1 MDQIK
6 IEQILVG
13 PFEVNCF
20 AIYMPSNNSIIID
33 PGYDAEKIAAFI
45 KKKNIVPCAYLL
57 THGHIDHVSAVA
69 DLCDQ
74 WKAPVLINKLDSE
87 WAFTT
92 ANAMPPYYPAPRKPE
107 SEIRTITDGETIKNS
122 DLEFQALSTPGHTKG
137 SMCFFFKKEGIL
149 FTGDTLFSGSVGR
162 TDFPGGD
169 SKILSKSLAI
179 LKKLPESTKIFPGH
193 GPSSDIKTE
202 KETNYFMQI
211 LR

>member
-13 PFEVNCF
+13 PFEENCF
-20 AIYMPSNNSIIID
+20 IVYTAPNCAVIID
-33 PGYDAEKIAAFI
+33 PGYDAGKIAAFM
-45 KKKNIVPCAYLL
+45 KKENVVPCAYLL

-74 WKAPVLINKLDSE
+74 WKAPILISKSDLG
-87 WAFTT
+87 WAFAL
-92 ANAMPPYYPAPRKPE
+92 ANAMPPYYPAPRKPT
-107 SEIRTITDGETIKNS
+107 SVIRTLSDGETINDY
-122 DLEFQALSTPGHTKG
+122 DLEFQAISTPGHTEG

-149 FTGDTLFSGSVGR
+149 FTGDTLFAGSVGR

-169 SKILSKSLAI
+169 SKMLSKSLAL
-179 LKKLPESTKIFPGH
+179 LKKLPESTRIFPGH
-193 GPSSDIKTE
+193 GPASDIKTE